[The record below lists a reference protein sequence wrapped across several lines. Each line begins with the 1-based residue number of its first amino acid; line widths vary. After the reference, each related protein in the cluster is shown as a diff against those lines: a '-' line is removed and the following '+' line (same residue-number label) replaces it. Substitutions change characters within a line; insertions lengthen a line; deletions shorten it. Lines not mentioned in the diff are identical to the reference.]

1 MRRSVPLDELGAL
14 RALAAARAAEH
25 KHHGTIRDQHL
36 LRLGDLVKSLARR
49 RKHIVRALGRID
61 LCDDA
66 ASTQNLDNWHRLI
79 GERLETLL
87 DGGGVVVGPARRL
100 AALQE
105 PPLHHFLRHVV
116 EQRQRTTTLHLV
128 NKRLQ
133 VVKITREAVDEVR
146 SLCRLDRA
154 LEQVEGDLSRHDRPL
169 LDHLINH
176 LALLSALLHFLAQQV
191 ARRKVRR
198 TVPLDELGAL
208 RTLAAA
214 RAAEHE
220 HHGTIRDQHRRRT
233 VGFVEFCN
241 DDRVGVGKPLHAPQ
255 TC

>member
-1 MRRSVPLDELGAL
+1 M
-14 RALAAARAAEH
+14 AA
-25 KHHGTIRDQHL
+25 
-36 LRLGDLVKSLARR
+36 
-49 RKHIVRALGRID
+49 
-61 LCDDA
+61 
-66 ASTQNLDNWHRLI
+66 QNLDDRHRLI

-105 PPLHHFLRHVV
+105 PPLHHLLRHVI

-128 NKRLQ
+128 VKGLQ

-146 SLCRLDRA
+146 SLAGLDRS

-176 LALLSALLHFLAQQV
+176 LALLSALLHFLAQQI
-191 ARRKVRR
+191 ARREVRR

-208 RTLAAA
+208 RALAAA

-220 HHGTIRDQHRRRT
+220 HHGTIRDQHLTKRFATSTRFHVVPGHDTRKQSCSSSSL
-233 VGFVEFCN
+233 G
-241 DDRVGVGKPLHAPQ
+241 
-255 TC
+255 